1 MSDDVVDDLKQVRI
15 SKVTLGLILGVVTF
29 SAVITWNAAS
39 VSNRI
44 TGLERSV
51 AVIEQ
56 NTGTDS
62 AVLAR
67 LDAIEEGIDT
77 NAESLERL
85 RLARVEDSRNFA
97 SAVMVQVIAGDL
109 EGLSQKID
117 GLTTLATAN
126 AIDVEVLAD
135 SFSNEVGE
143 VTQRIEEI
151 GWELGDLWW
160 RTDLSE
166 RACRTR
172 KWCDEWYD
180 DNN

>member
-1 MSDDVVDDLKQVRI
+1 MTDDLTQDLKQIRI

-29 SAVITWNAAS
+29 SAVITWNAAQ
-39 VSNRI
+39 VANRI

-77 NAESLERL
+77 NATSLENL
-85 RLARVEDSRNFA
+85 RLARVADSRNFA
-97 SAVMVQVIAGDL
+97 TSVMVELMAADVAALTNEIA
-109 EGLSQKID
+109 E
-117 GLTTLATAN
+117 
-126 AIDVEVLAD
+126 
-135 SFSNEVGE
+135 FNE
-143 VTQRIEEI
+143 RLEEI

-160 RTDLSE
+160 RTDMNE
-166 RACRTR
+166 QACRSRT
-172 KWCDEWYD
+172 WCDEWYEE
-180 DNN
+180 NW

>member
-1 MSDDVVDDLKQVRI
+1 MTDDLTQDLKQIRI

-29 SAVITWNAAS
+29 SAVITWNAAQ
-39 VSNRI
+39 VANRI

-77 NAESLERL
+77 NATSLENL
-85 RLARVEDSRNFA
+85 RLARVADSRNFA
-97 SAVMVQVIAGDL
+97 TSVMVELMAADVAALTNEIA
-109 EGLSQKID
+109 E
-117 GLTTLATAN
+117 
-126 AIDVEVLAD
+126 
-135 SFSNEVGE
+135 FNE
-143 VTQRIEEI
+143 RLEEI

-160 RTDLSE
+160 RTDMNE
-166 RACRTR
+166 QACRTR
-172 KWCDEWYD
+172 AWCDEWYD
-180 DNN
+180 ENW

>member
-29 SAVITWNAAS
+29 SAVITWNAAQ
-39 VSNRI
+39 VANRI

-67 LDAIEEGIDT
+67 LDSIELGIET
-77 NAESLERL
+77 NATSLENL
-85 RLARVEDSRNFA
+85 RLARVADSRNFA
-97 SAVMVQVIAGDL
+97 TSVMVEIIAGDL
-109 EGLSQKID
+109 ESLNRKVDDFTESIESIEERQ
-117 GLTTLATAN
+117 
-126 AIDVEVLAD
+126 
-135 SFSNEVGE
+135 
-143 VTQRIEEI
+143 EEI

-160 RTDLSE
+160 RTDMNE
-166 RACRTR
+166 QACRTR
-172 KWCDEWYD
+172 TWCDEWYD
-180 DNN
+180 DNW

>member
-1 MSDDVVDDLKQVRI
+1 MTDDLTQDLKQIRI

-29 SAVITWNAAS
+29 SAVITWNAAQ
-39 VSNRI
+39 VANRI

-77 NAESLERL
+77 NATSLENL
-85 RLARVEDSRNFA
+85 RLARVADSRNFA
-97 SAVMVQVIAGDL
+97 TSVMVELMAADVAALTNEIA
-109 EGLSQKID
+109 E
-117 GLTTLATAN
+117 
-126 AIDVEVLAD
+126 
-135 SFSNEVGE
+135 FNE
-143 VTQRIEEI
+143 RFEEI

-160 RTDLSE
+160 RTDMAE
-166 RACRTR
+166 QACRS
-172 KWCDEWYD
+172 KAWCDDWYEE
-180 DNN
+180 NW

>member
-1 MSDDVVDDLKQVRI
+1 MTDDLTQDLKQIRI

-29 SAVITWNAAS
+29 SAVITWNAAQ
-39 VSNRI
+39 VANRI

-77 NAESLERL
+77 NATSLENL
-85 RLARVEDSRNFA
+85 RLARVADSRNFA
-97 SAVMVQVIAGDL
+97 TSVMVELMAADVAA
-109 EGLSQKID
+109 
-117 GLTTLATAN
+117 LT
-126 AIDVEVLAD
+126 
-135 SFSNEVGE
+135 NEVAE
-143 VTQRIEEI
+143 FNERLEEI

-160 RTDLSE
+160 RTDMNE
-166 RACRTR
+166 QACRTR
-172 KWCDEWYD
+172 AWCDDWYD
-180 DNN
+180 ENW

>member
-1 MSDDVVDDLKQVRI
+1 MTDDLTQDLKQIRI

-29 SAVITWNAAS
+29 SAVITWNAAQ
-39 VSNRI
+39 VANRI

-77 NAESLERL
+77 NATSLENL
-85 RLARVEDSRNFA
+85 RLARVADSRNFA
-97 SAVMVQVIAGDL
+97 TSVMVELMAADVAA
-109 EGLSQKID
+109 
-117 GLTTLATAN
+117 LT
-126 AIDVEVLAD
+126 
-135 SFSNEVGE
+135 NEVAE
-143 VTQRIEEI
+143 FNERLEEI

-160 RTDLSE
+160 RTDMNE
-166 RACRTR
+166 QACRTR
-172 KWCDEWYD
+172 AWCDEWYD
-180 DNN
+180 ENW

>member
-29 SAVITWNAAS
+29 SAVITWNAAQ
-39 VSNRI
+39 VANRI

-67 LDAIEEGIDT
+67 LDSIELGIET
-77 NAESLERL
+77 NATSLENL
-85 RLARVEDSRNFA
+85 RLARVADSRNFA
-97 SAVMVQVIAGDL
+97 TSVMVEIIAGDL
-109 EGLSQKID
+109 ESLNRKVD
-117 GLTTLATAN
+117 DLTES
-126 AIDVEVLAD
+126 IE
-135 SFSNEVGE
+135 SIEE
-143 VTQRIEEI
+143 RQEEI

-160 RTDLSE
+160 RTDMNE
-166 RACRTR
+166 QACRTR
-172 KWCDEWYD
+172 TWCDEWYD
-180 DNN
+180 DNW

>member
-1 MSDDVVDDLKQVRI
+1 MSNDVVDDLKQVRI

-29 SAVITWNAAS
+29 GAVITWNAAQ
-39 VSNRI
+39 VANRI

-77 NAESLERL
+77 NATSLENL
-85 RLARVEDSRNFA
+85 RLARVADSRNFA
-97 SAVMVQVIAGDL
+97 TSVMVELMAADVAA
-109 EGLSQKID
+109 
-117 GLTTLATAN
+117 LT
-126 AIDVEVLAD
+126 
-135 SFSNEVGE
+135 NEVAE
-143 VTQRIEEI
+143 LNERLEEI

-160 RTDLSE
+160 RTDMNE
-166 RACRTR
+166 QACRTR
-172 KWCDEWYD
+172 SWCDEWYD
-180 DNN
+180 DNW

>member
-1 MSDDVVDDLKQVRI
+1 MSNDVVDDLKQVRI

-29 SAVITWNAAS
+29 SAVITWNAAQ
-39 VSNRI
+39 VANRI

-77 NAESLERL
+77 NATSLENL
-85 RLARVEDSRNFA
+85 RLARVADSRNFA
-97 SAVMVQVIAGDL
+97 TSVMVELMAADVAA
-109 EGLSQKID
+109 
-117 GLTTLATAN
+117 LT
-126 AIDVEVLAD
+126 
-135 SFSNEVGE
+135 NEVAE
-143 VTQRIEEI
+143 LNERLEEI

-160 RTDLSE
+160 RTDMNE
-166 RACRTR
+166 QACRTR
-172 KWCDEWYD
+172 AWCDEWYD
-180 DNN
+180 DNW

>member
-1 MSDDVVDDLKQVRI
+1 MSNDVVDDLKQVRI

-29 SAVITWNAAS
+29 SAVITWNAAQ
-39 VSNRI
+39 VANRI

-77 NAESLERL
+77 NATSLENL
-85 RLARVEDSRNFA
+85 RLARVADSRNFA
-97 SAVMVQVIAGDL
+97 TSVMVELMAADVAA
-109 EGLSQKID
+109 
-117 GLTTLATAN
+117 LT
-126 AIDVEVLAD
+126 
-135 SFSNEVGE
+135 NEVAE
-143 VTQRIEEI
+143 FNERLEEI

-160 RTDLSE
+160 RTDMNE
-166 RACRTR
+166 QACRTR
-172 KWCDEWYD
+172 AWCDEWYD
-180 DNN
+180 DNW

>member
-1 MSDDVVDDLKQVRI
+1 MSNDVVDDLKQVRI

-29 SAVITWNAAS
+29 SAVITWNAAQ
-39 VSNRI
+39 VANRI

-77 NAESLERL
+77 NATSLENL
-85 RLARVEDSRNFA
+85 RLARVADSRNFA
-97 SAVMVQVIAGDL
+97 TSVMVELMAADVAA
-109 EGLSQKID
+109 
-117 GLTTLATAN
+117 LT
-126 AIDVEVLAD
+126 
-135 SFSNEVGE
+135 NEVAE
-143 VTQRIEEI
+143 LNERLEEI

-160 RTDLSE
+160 RTDMNE
-166 RACRTR
+166 QACRTR
-172 KWCDEWYD
+172 SWCDEWYD
-180 DNN
+180 DNW

>member
-1 MSDDVVDDLKQVRI
+1 MTDDLTQDLKQIRI

-29 SAVITWNAAS
+29 SAVITWNAAQ
-39 VSNRI
+39 VANRI

-77 NAESLERL
+77 NATSLENL
-85 RLARVEDSRNFA
+85 RLARVADSRNFA
-97 SAVMVQVIAGDL
+97 TSVMVELMAADIAA
-109 EGLSQKID
+109 
-117 GLTTLATAN
+117 LT
-126 AIDVEVLAD
+126 
-135 SFSNEVGE
+135 NEVAE
-143 VTQRIEEI
+143 FNERLEEI

-160 RTDLSE
+160 RTDMNE
-166 RACRTR
+166 QACRTR
-172 KWCDEWYD
+172 AWCDEWYD
-180 DNN
+180 ENW

>member
-1 MSDDVVDDLKQVRI
+1 MTDDLTQDLKQIRI

-29 SAVITWNAAS
+29 SAVITWNAAQ
-39 VSNRI
+39 VANRI

-77 NAESLERL
+77 NATSLENL
-85 RLARVEDSRNFA
+85 RLARVADSRNFA
-97 SAVMVQVIAGDL
+97 TSVMVELMAADVAALTNEIA
-109 EGLSQKID
+109 E
-117 GLTTLATAN
+117 
-126 AIDVEVLAD
+126 
-135 SFSNEVGE
+135 FNE
-143 VTQRIEEI
+143 RLEEI

-160 RTDLSE
+160 RTDMNE
-166 RACRTR
+166 QACRTR
-172 KWCDEWYD
+172 AWCDDWYD
-180 DNN
+180 ENW

>member
-1 MSDDVVDDLKQVRI
+1 MTDDLTQDLKQIRI

-29 SAVITWNAAS
+29 SAVITWNAAQ
-39 VSNRI
+39 VANRI

-77 NAESLERL
+77 NATSLENL
-85 RLARVEDSRNFA
+85 RLARVADSRNFA
-97 SAVMVQVIAGDL
+97 TSVMVELMAADIAA
-109 EGLSQKID
+109 
-117 GLTTLATAN
+117 LT
-126 AIDVEVLAD
+126 
-135 SFSNEVGE
+135 NEVAE
-143 VTQRIEEI
+143 FNERLEEI

-160 RTDLSE
+160 RTDMNE
-166 RACRTR
+166 QACRS
-172 KWCDEWYD
+172 KAWCDDWYD
-180 DNN
+180 ENW

>member
-1 MSDDVVDDLKQVRI
+1 MSNDVVDDLKQVRI

-29 SAVITWNAAS
+29 SAVITRNAAQ
-39 VSNRI
+39 VANRI

-77 NAESLERL
+77 NATSLENL
-85 RLARVEDSRNFA
+85 RLARVADSRNFA
-97 SAVMVQVIAGDL
+97 TSVMVELMAADVAA
-109 EGLSQKID
+109 
-117 GLTTLATAN
+117 LT
-126 AIDVEVLAD
+126 
-135 SFSNEVGE
+135 NEVAE
-143 VTQRIEEI
+143 LNERLEEI

-160 RTDLSE
+160 RTDMNE
-166 RACRTR
+166 QACRTR
-172 KWCDEWYD
+172 AWCDEWYD
-180 DNN
+180 DNW